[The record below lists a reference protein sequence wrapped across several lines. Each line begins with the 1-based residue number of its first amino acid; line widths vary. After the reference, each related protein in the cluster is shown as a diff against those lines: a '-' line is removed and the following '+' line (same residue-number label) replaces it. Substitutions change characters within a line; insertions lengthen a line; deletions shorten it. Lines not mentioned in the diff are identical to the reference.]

1 MLSLKVNFYEYAT
14 KQKLRCPVNYN
25 RISCL
30 QLCMKNLTD
39 FAAGSNSENLLP
51 KPLLQSLWK
60 SMPLLY
66 TFRHKPHETKKKTF
80 VQGTRTY
87 DVLKCPRLVF
97 WKIKT
102 IENCFSLETFARM
115 NLCMGLY
122 RGYCRFYKYYYRI
135 NLPFE
140 SLFWCLVKTTNVV

>member
-66 TFRHKPHETKKKTF
+66 TFRHKPHETKKKNLRPRNQDIWRSQMSSACF
-80 VQGTRTY
+80 LKNKDNWKLLFAGNICADEFMY
-87 DVLKCPRLVF
+87 GALSWVLQILQ
-97 WKIKT
+97 ILLQ
-102 IENCFSLETFARM
+102 N
-115 NLCMGLY
+115 
-122 RGYCRFYKYYYRI
+122 
-135 NLPFE
+135 
-140 SLFWCLVKTTNVV
+140 